1 MFNIKLKTKKVVF
14 IVCFVFVAGAI
25 GGFLSQIFV
34 FPYILQNSYFAQF
47 QFIRN
52 FKEGKIV
59 VNTKEQIF
67 IQENVALQNSIEKIE
82 KAVVGI
88 KTKTDTGTITGTG
101 LIVASDGLVITL
113 ADLVPAGGIVS
124 VFSEGKE
131 TKPQILK
138 RDLKNNLA
146 LLKISE
152 LKLTTCGFC
161 DSEGVKLGERVFL
174 LGILP
179 SDFSEIVN
187 EGIVKFFNEDII
199 KTNIFESSSLRG
211 SPLFNIDGNLVGL
224 CRVDSFGKVIAI
236 PIQKIKDFV
245 GF

>member
-1 MFNIKLKTKKVVF
+1 MFNFKLKAKKVFF
-14 IVCFVFVAGAI
+14 IACFVFFAGAL
-25 GGFLSQIFV
+25 GGFLSQIFI

-88 KTKTDTGTITGTG
+88 QTKTDAGIRTGSG
-101 LIVASDGLVITL
+101 LIATSDGLVIIL
-113 ADLVPAGGIVS
+113 ADLVPVGGIVS
-124 VFSEGKE
+124 IFSDGKE
-131 TKPQILK
+131 IKPQILK

-152 LKLTTCGFC
+152 SKLTTCGFC
-161 DSEGVKLGERVFL
+161 NSEEVKLGQRVFL

-179 SDFSEIVN
+179 SDLSEIAN
-187 EGIVKFFNEDII
+187 EGIVKSFNENVI

-224 CRVDSFGKVIAI
+224 CNIDSVGKVIAI
-236 PIQKIKDFV
+236 PIQKIKDFA